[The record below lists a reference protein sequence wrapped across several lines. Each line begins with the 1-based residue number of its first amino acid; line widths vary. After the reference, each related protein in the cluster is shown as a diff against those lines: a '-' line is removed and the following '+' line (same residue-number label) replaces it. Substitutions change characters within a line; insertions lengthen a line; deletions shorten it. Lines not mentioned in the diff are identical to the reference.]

1 MCFDNGVDSEKSLVQ
16 LKEKWWALLYKYKSV
31 CDNNNHTGREWKT
44 FKHYEDI
51 DEFMVSSGKVNP
63 DTDNILLTGNQDWQ
77 ETRETA
83 SHHC

>member
-16 LKEKWWALLYKYKSV
+16 LKEKWWALLDKYKSV

-51 DEFMVSSGKVNP
+51 D
-63 DTDNILLTGNQDWQ
+63 
-77 ETRETA
+77 
-83 SHHC
+83 